1 MPRGTE
7 FTLDPVDIVEA
18 AVAILREDG
27 FDAVSMRSVANRL
40 GVSPVP
46 LYNRIGNKEALL
58 DAVAEHLVAGIEP
71 PTGTEGSWQD
81 YATEWARD
89 LRARL
94 KDSPD
99 SRLVLRARRSAYVQ
113 ASKPLIEIMRRD
125 GLDADEAVRAC
136 RMLMWTTVGFVAV
149 EQGTQAPDP
158 ARGATAP
165 SRRRRAPGGDPSG
178 VRSDESDEMFALQIR
193 FLLDGLAADAET
205 GAE

>member
-58 DAVAEHLVAGIEP
+58 DAVAEHLVAGIGP
-71 PTGTEGSWQD
+71 PSGREESWQA
-81 YATEWARD
+81 YASEWAHD

-94 KDSPD
+94 KDAPD

-113 ASKPLIEIMRRD
+113 ASKPLVDAMRRD
-125 GLDADEAVRAC
+125 GLDTDEAVRAC
-136 RMLMWTTVGFVAV
+136 RMIMWTTVGFVAV
-149 EQGTQAPDP
+149 EQGTRAPDP
-158 ARGATAP
+158 ARGTAP
-165 SRRRRAPGGDPSG
+165 EGRRRASGGDPSG
-178 VRSDESDEMFALQIR
+178 VRPDESDEMFALQIR
-193 FLLDGLAADAET
+193 FLLDGLSADAAAD
-205 GAE
+205 